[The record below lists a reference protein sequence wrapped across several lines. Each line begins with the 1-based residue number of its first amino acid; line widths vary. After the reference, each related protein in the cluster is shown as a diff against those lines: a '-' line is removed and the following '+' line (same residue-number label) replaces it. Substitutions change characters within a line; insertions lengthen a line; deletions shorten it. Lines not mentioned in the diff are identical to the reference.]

1 MRLFLVLVL
10 VIGLSL
16 GGWYWC
22 YMSTPQYTI
31 DQIEKALVGHDVN
44 RVKEYVNL
52 NTVSENVVDETLSK
66 PVLSTMGSNLL
77 MKWMFSAASGLFKKE
92 LVAGVEQELVDY
104 VKTGSFN
111 AASDTANNA
120 KDATEST
127 DSTDSTDSKASEDS
141 RGLHLLGLLDRS
153 LALGKLQ
160 YKGVESVETSEDVG
174 LITLR
179 MVPAKSANELLVKLQ
194 ITKVDGKWRV
204 DRVKNLQDVLVK
216 LMEFKGSDLRKQL
229 DSNQT
234 SEGSSQI

>member
-1 MRLFLVLVL
+1 MRLFLLLVL

-22 YMSTPQYTI
+22 YMSTPQYSI
-31 DQIEKALVGHDVN
+31 NQIEKALVGHDVE

-92 LVAGVEQELVDY
+92 LVAGVEQELIDY
-104 VKTGSFN
+104 VKTGSFK
-111 AASDTANNA
+111 APAETSTESESS
-120 KDATEST
+120 KDA
-127 DSTDSTDSKASEDS
+127 EDS

-153 LALGKLQ
+153 LALGKLR
-160 YKGVESVETSEDVG
+160 YKGIESVDTSEDVG
-174 LITLR
+174 LIALK
-179 MVPAKSANELLVKLQ
+179 MLPEGSDKELLVKLQ
-194 ITKVDGKWRV
+194 ITKVEGKWRV

-216 LMEFKGSDLRKQL
+216 LMEVKGSNLRKQL
-229 DSNQT
+229 DSEQP

>member
-44 RVKEYVNL
+44 RVREYVNL
-52 NTVSENVVDETLSK
+52 NTVSENVVDEALSK

-120 KDATEST
+120 KD
-127 DSTDSTDSKASEDS
+127 SEDS

>member
-44 RVKEYVNL
+44 RVREYVNL
-52 NTVSENVVDETLSK
+52 NTVSENVVDEALSK

-127 DSTDSTDSKASEDS
+127 DSKASQDS

-179 MVPAKSANELLVKLQ
+179 MVPAKSDKELLVKLQ
-194 ITKVDGKWRV
+194 INKVDGKWRV
-204 DRVKNLQDVLVK
+204 ERVKNLQDVLVK

>member
-10 VIGLSL
+10 VIGLPL

-44 RVKEYVNL
+44 RVREYVNL
-52 NTVSENVVDETLSK
+52 NTVSENVVDEALSK

-111 AASDTANNA
+111 AASDTANKA
-120 KDATEST
+120 KD
-127 DSTDSTDSKASEDS
+127 SEDS
-141 RGLHLLGLLDRS
+141 RGLHLLGLLDRF

-179 MVPAKSANELLVKLQ
+179 MVPAKSDKELLVKLQ

>member
-44 RVKEYVNL
+44 RVREYVNL
-52 NTVSENVVDETLSK
+52 NTVSENVVDEALSK

-111 AASDTANNA
+111 APSDTA
-120 KDATEST
+120 K
-127 DSTDSTDSKASEDS
+127 DSTDSTNAKDSEDS

-179 MVPAKSANELLVKLQ
+179 MVPAKSDKELLVKLQ